1 MGFAA
6 PGGGENGPDQRQ
18 SKGQRPSTAHGAAAQ
33 PRTLVQE
40 MRSARELAKKY
51 QADWAKMQVLSLI
64 SNPIQFKQALSSLTL
79 PTCRLDVDAW
89 QMLNLCT
96 RKYTSMLSQRG
107 HAPHQE
113 KVKALERKKQELEE
127 KVRENEG

>member
-6 PGGGENGPDQRQ
+6 SGGGENGLDQRQ

-33 PRTLVQE
+33 PGTLVQE

-64 SNPIQFKQALSSLTL
+64 SNPIAIQAGALFS
-79 PTCRLDVDAW
+79 R
-89 QMLNLCT
+89 
-96 RKYTSMLSQRG
+96 
-107 HAPHQE
+107 APH
-113 KVKALERKKQELEE
+113 LPPRC
-127 KVRENEG
+127 

>member
-6 PGGGENGPDQRQ
+6 SDGGENGPDQRQ
-18 SKGQRPSTAHGAAAQ
+18 NKGQRPSTAHGAAQ

-64 SNPIQFKQALSSLTL
+64 SNPVAIQAGSL
-79 PTCRLDVDAW
+79 CSRV
-89 QMLNLCT
+89 
-96 RKYTSMLSQRG
+96 
-107 HAPHQE
+107 PH
-113 KVKALERKKQELEE
+113 VPPRF
-127 KVRENEG
+127 